1 MGRLD
6 VEGGFDPAQLR
17 AFSRHLLN
25 DLRAL
30 RKMVDQDRFESGVR
44 RIGAEQEM
52 FLVDRHWR
60 PAAVGQQV
68 LAHAADPHLTTEL
81 GDFNLELNLD
91 PHEFTGT
98 CLSRMEADLELLV
111 AKVRASARVHG
122 AEVVL
127 TGILPTLD
135 KSHLAMDYM
144 APVPR
149 YHALNEAM
157 DRLRGGRPYNLRIQ
171 GRDELL
177 LTHDNVM
184 LEACNTSFQVHYQVA
199 APEFARLYNIAQAVA
214 APVVSA
220 GTNSPMLFGHQLWRE
235 TRIALFEQ
243 SVDTRAPT
251 AHLRRQSGR
260 VSFGR
265 DWVRESVVEVFE
277 ENISRFST
285 LLATDVEGDS
295 LAALEQG
302 EIPRLEALQLHNG
315 TVYRWNRPCY
325 GVSGGIPHLRI
336 ENRVLPSGPT
346 ILDEVANAAFWVG
359 LMSGLPERIEDVTRV
374 MHFNDA
380 RENFVSAA
388 RQGLGAN
395 LVWPGI
401 GRVPAPQLIMDELLP
416 AARTGLESA
425 GVDGSDI
432 DRYLGV
438 ITERVETQ
446 KTGSQWLI
454 DSLDA
459 MRPSHRRAQSFAAL
473 VAATAHRQQ
482 EGRPVHTWEPASIEE
497 AGESRRHY
505 ERVEQLM
512 STDLFTVNEEE
523 VVDVVAAVMKWRH
536 VRRIPVED
544 NRGRLVGLVSYRTL
558 LKVLSR
564 AGESPSGGFIAVRD
578 IMKKRLV
585 TATPNM
591 RTLDAAH
598 LMRQHQI
605 GSLPV
610 IDRDRRLV
618 GILTEHDLIELAWPL
633 LEAHLKEQ

>member
-6 VEGGFDPAQLR
+6 TEAAFDPAQLR

-30 RKMVDQDRFESGVR
+30 RKMVRAERFETGIR

-52 FLVDRHWR
+52 FLVDRYWR
-60 PAAVGQQV
+60 PAAVGQRV
-68 LAHAADPHLTTEL
+68 LAHADDPHLTTEL
-81 GDFNLELNLD
+81 GEFNLELNLD
-91 PHEFTGT
+91 PQVLEGSCF
-98 CLSRMEADLELLV
+98 SRLEAEIERLV
-111 AKVRASARVHG
+111 AKVRESAREND

-135 KSHLAMDYM
+135 KSHLSMDFM

-149 YHALNEAM
+149 YRALNDAM

-199 APEFARLYNIAQAVA
+199 AHEFASLYNIAQAIA
-214 APVVSA
+214 APVISA
-220 GTNSPMLFGHQLWRE
+220 GTNSPLLFGRQLWRE

-251 AHLRRQSGR
+251 SHLRRQSGR

-265 DWVRESVVEVFE
+265 DWVRESVVEIFE

-285 LLATDVEGDS
+285 LLAMDVEGDS
-295 LAALEQG
+295 LAALERG

-325 GVSGGIPHLRI
+325 GVTEGIPHLRI

-346 ILDEVANAAFWVG
+346 VLDEVANAAFWVG
-359 LMSGLPERIEDVTRV
+359 LMSGLPPLIEDFTRV

-395 LVWPGI
+395 LVWPGL
-401 GRVPAPQLIMDELLP
+401 GRVSAPQLILDELLP
-416 AARTGLESA
+416 IARSGLESVE
-425 GVDGSDI
+425 VDAADI

-438 ITERVETQ
+438 ITERVTTQ

-473 VAATAHRQQ
+473 VAATARRQQ
-482 EGRPVHTWEPASIEE
+482 EGKPVHTWEVARIEE
-497 AGESRRHY
+497 AGKSRRHY
-505 ERVEQLM
+505 DRVEQLM

-544 NRGRLVGLVSYRTL
+544 NRGRLVGLVSYRAL

-564 AGESPSGGFIAVRD
+564 AGEASNGSFIAVRD
-578 IMKKRLV
+578 IMKKRARHGNAQHEDPRRGDPHARAPHRL
-585 TATPNM
+585 
-591 RTLDAAH
+591 AARH
-598 LMRQHQI
+598 RQ
-605 GSLPV
+605 
-610 IDRDRRLV
+610 R
-618 GILTEHDLIELAWPL
+618 
-633 LEAHLKEQ
+633 